1 MDETPETFAYRWL
14 PLTVAN
20 AHGWEVYTPVDVEA
34 YWNGGSRA
42 EDVIVRNPP
51 GTPEQN
57 KAISAFGR
65 GVLTFHVE
73 ALS

>member
-42 EDVIVRNPP
+42 EDVVVRNPP